1 MFGLKTWYFALPARS
16 IYFYSWDPSKEK
28 KKKKKSFK
36 NATQF
41 DNVFDQRHL
50 EIVFAFLFFC
60 VSPHSSRSVAKRGFL
75 TFAAFTQRKLII
87 ALFSYLKGN
96 SPTFL
101 GRNIFGQN
109 RFQNTFGGKNKLSF
123 LESCILDAFRRKV

>member
-1 MFGLKTWYFALPARS
+1 MSSTKNWLTNFFWTENVIFCFTCKVNILLFLRS
-16 IYFYSWDPSKEK
+16 IKRKEK
-28 KKKKKSFK
+28 EKKSFK

-75 TFAAFTQRKLII
+75 TFAAFTVL
-87 ALFSYLKGN
+87 LKEN
-96 SPTFL
+96 SSLLCLAISRETHLPFW
-101 GRNIFGQN
+101 GEI
-109 RFQNTFGGKNKLSF
+109 S
-123 LESCILDAFRRKV
+123 LDKTGFRIRLAVKIN